1 MRTLDYNN
9 ADAHRLPILNKKNM
23 INQTTTSLEKAMSD
37 TPRTDRVMPESTNW
51 HYPDSDEY
59 TAQRKEMLKLEYE
72 LAEARKQCD
81 EWDRIAHEKLS
92 ELAVQID
99 RANRAEQQRDI
110 LAEVI
115 EKYLMEDYSS
125 RILIIALDAVKGG
138 EA

>member
-1 MRTLDYNN
+1 
-9 ADAHRLPILNKKNM
+9 
-23 INQTTTSLEKAMSD
+23 MSD

-92 ELAVQID
+92 DLAVQID
-99 RANRAEQQRDI
+99 RANRAEQQRDM
-110 LAEVI
+110 LAEA
-115 EKYLMEDYSS
+115 LR
-125 RILIIALDAVKGG
+125 RIRRGDTLGWCGQVAYKALAAVKGG

>member
-1 MRTLDYNN
+1 
-9 ADAHRLPILNKKNM
+9 
-23 INQTTTSLEKAMSD
+23 MSD

-51 HYPDSDEY
+51 HYPDS
-59 TAQRKEMLKLEYE
+59 AQRKEMQKLERE
-72 LAEARKQCD
+72 LVEARKQCD

-115 EKYLMEDYSS
+115 EKYLTEDYSS

>member
-1 MRTLDYNN
+1 
-9 ADAHRLPILNKKNM
+9 
-23 INQTTTSLEKAMSD
+23 MSD

-92 ELAVQID
+92 DLAVQID
-99 RANRAEQQRDI
+99 RANRAEKQRDMLVEALKMFI
-110 LAEVI
+110 EEQCEYRPHEHSDALGVARKTLAA
-115 EKYLMEDYSS
+115 ME
-125 RILIIALDAVKGG
+125 GG
-138 EA
+138 EE